1 MVLAP
6 KRDVQARRAGA
17 WAGVGSG
24 RREIL
29 MLLSLLWLEV
39 VGVDWPENGIF
50 VAVFKLVVDEVDG
63 GGWVSVVVVVDIFR
77 TEQV

>member
-24 RREIL
+24 RREISMVL
-29 MLLSLLWLEV
+29 PSLLWVRAGLSLGSG
-39 VGVDWPENGIF
+39 GVFE
-50 VAVFKLVVDEVDG
+50 LVVDEVDV
-63 GGWVSVVVVVDIFR
+63 GGWVSVVVVDIFR
-77 TEQV
+77 TGQV